1 MTKLFHATK
10 PHVAVFGEKDY
21 QQLAVVRQMVRDLN
35 LPLDIV
41 GMPTVRESDGLAM
54 SSRNAYLSIEHRQI
68 APTIYRVITK
78 VAEAAGRGAP
88 VEAIVQGKSTLEAAG
103 FKVDYLDVRD
113 AETLKPVAA
122 DGQRPM
128 RVLVA
133 AWLGKTRLIDNIA
146 LSAAG

>member
-1 MTKLFHATK
+1 
-10 PHVAVFGEKDY
+10 
-21 QQLAVVRQMVRDLN
+21 
-35 LPLDIV
+35 
-41 GMPTVRESDGLAM
+41 M
-54 SSRNAYLSIEHRQI
+54 SSRNAYLSAEQRQT
-68 APTIYRVITK
+68 APTIYRVITE

-113 AETLKPVAA
+113 AETLEPVAA
-122 DGQRPM
+122 DGLRPM

-146 LSAAG
+146 VPAAG